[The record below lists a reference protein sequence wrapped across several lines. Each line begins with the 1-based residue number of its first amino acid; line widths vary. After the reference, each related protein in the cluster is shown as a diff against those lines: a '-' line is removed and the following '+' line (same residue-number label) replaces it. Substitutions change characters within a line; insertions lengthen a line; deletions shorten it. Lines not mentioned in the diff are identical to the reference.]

1 MIIVVN
7 FCEGAEQWYYGE
19 ISEKQVNCLLFFFLP
34 INKFSISLIQHS
46 TILKFPRKKKH
57 IKKTE
62 LHIIYIEL
70 WIYINKVT
78 VHSVSMLKKKC
89 KYIEIWHTWAHY
101 HCTRLI
107 LEVGIGT
114 LSTTKIWRRVVT
126 DTRARA
132 SSVLTRDRTVSPR
145 GPQTPGTAYWNEK
158 CVMLQNK

>member
-1 MIIVVN
+1 MKAQNSDIMVKSVKSKLIVCCFFFTN
-7 FCEGAEQWYYGE
+7 
-19 ISEKQVNCLLFFFLP
+19 KQVFHI
-34 INKFSISLIQHS
+34 INS
-46 TILKFPRKKKH
+46 TFNNFKVSSKKKKH

-114 LSTTKIWRRVVT
+114 LSATKIWRRVVT

>member
-19 ISEKQVNCLLFFFLP
+19 ISEKQVNCLLFFFTNKQVFHI
-34 INKFSISLIQHS
+34 INS
-46 TILKFPRKKKH
+46 TFNNFKVSSKKKH